1 MLKNLS
7 RLVSLAACVAL
18 FSAPFA
24 FAYVNPG
31 NPTGFVNDFAGILS
45 TEEQSSLEQTLQNNK
60 NETGNEIV
68 VVTVENL
75 GGDTVENFAEKL
87 FQEWGIGEEGRD
99 NGALLLVALEDR
111 AMRIEVGYG
120 LEGALTDSIAGKII
134 RNDITPQFRE
144 GNYYEGIA
152 KAVDQ
157 MVAVTKGE
165 EYAEPQKTTELFN
178 AIASWGMPVWVG
190 IIFFVQWLM
199 SIFARSKSWWLGGV
213 IGACIG
219 VGIGIFTTL
228 LIGLVSGV
236 LLTLFGLLL
245 DFIVSR
251 EYTNS
256 KAQGRTPHWWAGGS
270 GFRGGGGGGGF
281 GGFGGGRSGGGGA
294 SGRW

>member
-1 MLKNLS
+1 MFKKIS
-7 RLVSLAACVAL
+7 HSVVFAACILAL
-18 FSAPFA
+18 SAPLS
-24 FAYVNPG
+24 FAYVSPG
-31 NPTGFVNDFAGILS
+31 NPTGFVNDFAGVLS
-45 TEEQSSLEQTLQNNK
+45 GEQKNTLEQTLEQNK
-60 NETGNEIV
+60 TETGNEIV

-87 FQEWGIGEEGRD
+87 FQEWGIGEEGKD

-134 RNDITPQFRE
+134 RNDITPQFRD
-144 GNYYEGIA
+144 GNYYEGIRL
-152 KAVDQ
+152 AVDQ
-157 MVAVTKGE
+157 MIAVTKGE
-165 EYAEPQKTTELFN
+165 GYAGSSALSENVDIGEWIPQAFFF
-178 AIASWGMPVWVG
+178 IFFFFQWVG
-190 IIFFVQWLM
+190 
-199 SIFARSKSWWLGGV
+199 SILARSKSWWLGGV

-219 VGIGIFTTL
+219 VGIWVFTTPM
-228 LIGLVSGV
+228 IGLVSGA

-256 KAQGRTPHWWAGGS
+256 KAGGRTPRWWAGGS
-270 GFRGGGGGGGF
+270 GFRGGGGGF